1 MEVSDCLMQSYSEG
15 KKNTMKILKYSV
27 RKHIV
32 GQIDEEISQH
42 SCCLE
47 LCKQGWTDLYEALD

>member
-1 MEVSDCLMQSYSEG
+1 MQSYSEG

-32 GQIDEEISQH
+32 WQIDEEINQY